1 MTRLLNLL
9 LALMIALGAT
19 TAMADLTIKR
29 WNPEGLGQPVGYSQ
43 VVTIEG
49 QGKMVLLGGK
59 AGLTADG
66 FIPETLAEQSKLTW
80 ENIDLALQ
88 AAGASREDV
97 VEIQI
102 FIVDLANI
110 DPEPAYQDVRNF
122 FPAGHKPVSM
132 VIGVSALAIPEL
144 KLEINVRAIVAE

>member
-1 MTRLLNLL
+1 MMKQVYAL
-9 LALMIALGAT
+9 LAALAVWSPLN
-19 TAMADLTIKR
+19 AVAEIEIKR
-29 WNPEGLGQPVGYSQ
+29 WNPEGLSQPEGYSQ

-49 QGKMVLLGGK
+49 TGKIVLLGGK
-59 AGLTADG
+59 AGLTPDDH
-66 FIPETLAEQSKLTW
+66 IPETLAEQSKLTW
-80 ENIDLALQ
+80 ENIDLALK
-88 AAGASREDV
+88 AAGATREDV

-122 FPAGHKPVSM
+122 FPKGHKPVSM

-144 KLEINVRAIVAE
+144 KMEINVRAIVEN